1 VTVSDHP
8 DRTSDEPTSRGSR
21 SPDADDPASETP
33 PTDAPA
39 TDTPSTDRSEQPPG
53 DDDAARRGDARSDAP
68 DDDAS
73 EDDPDDTQAGPVG
86 QVAGGPGALLP
97 RGGIPGI
104 PAPPRRTGVFL
115 DADDLRDH
123 VGHLLRVMLG
133 GYEVDA
139 FGNFSF
145 VHESARVFVTVG
157 GSPIGP
163 QVGVFSVTNLDI
175 ALTPQLAAFIATT
188 NHRLGFGALSYDT
201 DNHAVWLRHTL
212 LGTALDAPE
221 LQAAVAAVAST
232 AAHLD
237 DQIAEQFGGRTF
249 NDAPADMQAST
260 RPPDTMQESFREG
273 GATGYL

>member
-1 VTVSDHP
+1 MSDHP
-8 DRTSDEPTSRGSR
+8 DATPDEPTPAEPDATPDEPTS
-21 SPDADDPASETP
+21 
-33 PTDAPA
+33 DAP
-39 TDTPSTDRSEQPPG
+39 TG
-53 DDDAARRGDARSDAP
+53 DGPAGEP
-68 DDDAS
+68 DDDATPEEES
-73 EDDPDDTQAGPVG
+73 GAGTGDATEGPPMGAEG
-86 QVAGGPGALLP
+86 QVAGGPGALQL
-97 RGGIPGI
+97 RGSFPGM
-104 PAPPRRTGVFL
+104 PSPPRRTGVFL

-139 FGNFSF
+139 FGNFTF
-145 VHESARVFVTVG
+145 VHDSARVFVTVG

-175 ALTPQLAAFIATT
+175 ALTPPLAAFIATT

-237 DQIAEQFGGRTF
+237 DQIVEQFGGRTF
-249 NDAPADMQAST
+249 NDAPADMQRSA
-260 RPPDTMQESFREG
+260 RPPDPLQEAFREG

>member
-1 VTVSDHP
+1 MSDHP
-8 DRTSDEPTSRGSR
+8 DRTPDQPTSTAPVPAGT
-21 SPDADDPASETP
+21 DDPAS
-33 PTDAPA
+33 DGPA
-39 TDTPSTDRSEQPPG
+39 TETTDRSEPSPG
-53 DDDAARRGDARSDAP
+53 GGDASQHDDARADAP
-68 DDDAS
+68 
-73 EDDPDDTQAGPVG
+73 EDDLSDVDGSQDDPVDTPPGPVG
-86 QVAGGPGALLP
+86 QVAGGPGALIP
-97 RGGIPGI
+97 RGGIPGF

-115 DADDLRDH
+115 DPDDLRDH

-175 ALTPQLAAFIATT
+175 ALTPPLAAFIATT

-201 DNHAVWLRHTL
+201 ENHAVWLRHTL

-237 DQIAEQFGGRTF
+237 DQIAERFGGRTF
-249 NDAPADMQAST
+249 NDAPADVQAST
-260 RPPDTMQESFREG
+260 RPPDPMQETFREG